1 MTERTKAIVLNKIKY
16 SDSAV
21 IVNLYSHKYGRISVM
36 AKGCY
41 SKKSNTP
48 AKLFFSLNI
57 IEIDLYYKENRSV
70 QLLKNATS
78 ITPLTNIATDIHK
91 TCIAQFLAEVIQKSV
106 KEETCNAE
114 LFTFLEN
121 AVNTLEKTA
130 NVIGNF
136 HIIFLLKLA
145 SLLGFK
151 ITNNYCSHT
160 PFFNI
165 REGMF
170 LPLYTCDEDS
180 LDNIESNILSDFL
193 KLELIKDF
201 SIINVNYKERKSL
214 LNCLI
219 KYYQHHALNSQDI
232 KSLGVLFDIFG
243 E

>member
-1 MTERTKAIVLNKIKY
+1 MERTKAIVLNKIKY
-16 SDSAV
+16 SDNAV
-21 IVNLYSHKYGRISVM
+21 IVNLYSHKYGRIAAM
-36 AKGCY
+36 AKGCH

-70 QLLKNATS
+70 QLLKNAFPIS
-78 ITPLTNIATDIHK
+78 PLSSIATDIHK
-91 TCIAQFLAEVIQKSV
+91 TCIAQFLAEIIQKSI
-106 KEETCNAE
+106 KEESHNDE
-114 LFTFLEN
+114 LFIFLEE
-121 AVNTLEKTA
+121 AVLILEKTE

-145 SLLGFK
+145 SLLGFR
-151 ITNNYCSHT
+151 ITNNYCPHT
-160 PFFNI
+160 SFFNV

-180 LDNIESNILSDFL
+180 IDSIESNILSDFL
-193 KLELIKDF
+193 ELELKDF
-201 SIINVNYKERKSL
+201 CKINVNYKERKKL

-219 KYYQHHALNSQDI
+219 KYYQHHALNSQEI
-232 KSLGVLFDIFG
+232 KSIDVLFDIFG